1 MPAAPFFRSFFMGGF
16 ECSSHKRPD
25 GVRLDLVRS
34 TAHFN
39 LALSDYRASA
49 RLGLR
54 TVRDGLRW
62 HLIEEAPG
70 RYDWSSWLPMVE
82 AAAEAGVEVIWDLF
96 HYGSPDFLPQGS
108 EALPD
113 RFAAFAAEAARVHRQ
128 AIGTAPL
135 VTPVNEISFFTWA
148 VRTGYFPTAGPD
160 EQGWF
165 KRHLVRAAV
174 AAVRAMREA
183 EPGCS
188 FYWAEPLIHVASCR
202 RDGEDAEAAE
212 QARLAQFE
220 AVDMLLGLAEPELG
234 GGPDMADAVGL
245 NFYPDNQWHHGGST
259 IALGNFD
266 YRPLSEMLAE
276 AAERWGKPLFLAE
289 TGAEGSARA
298 AWLHY
303 VASEVREAIE
313 RGVPVEGICLYPVTA
328 YPGWDDLRHAHCGLF
343 TTPRSDGERGV
354 YAPLAEELARQ
365 QALFAL
371 SGRLS

>member
-1 MPAAPFFRSFFMGGF
+1 MGGF

-34 TAHFN
+34 TGHAN
-39 LALSDYRASA
+39 LAANDYRACA

-62 HLIEEAPG
+62 HLIEETPG

-96 HYGSPDFLPQGS
+96 HYGSPDFLEQGS
-108 EALPD
+108 AALPE
-113 RFAAFAAEAARVHRQ
+113 RFAAFAAEAARVHWR
-128 AIGTAPL
+128 ATGEAPL

-148 VRTGYFPTAGPD
+148 VRTGYFPSAGPD
-160 EQGWF
+160 EHGWF
-165 KRHLVRAAV
+165 KRHLVRSAV
-174 AAVRAMREA
+174 AAVRAMRSA
-183 EPGCS
+183 EPGCR
-188 FYWAEPLIHVASCR
+188 FYWAEPLIHVASRR

-212 QARLAQFE
+212 RARLAQFE
-220 AVDMLLGLAEPELG
+220 ALDMLLGVAAPELG
-234 GGPDMADAVGL
+234 GGADMADAIGL
-245 NFYPDNQWHHGGST
+245 NFYPDNQWYHGGST
-259 IALGNFD
+259 IPLGNFD
-266 YRPLSEMLAE
+266 YRPLAEMLAE

-289 TGAEGSARA
+289 TGAEGSGRA

-303 VASEVREAIE
+303 VAGEVREAMA
-313 RGVPVEGICLYPVTA
+313 RGVEVEGICLYPVTA

-343 TTPRSDGERGV
+343 TTPHSDGERRV

-365 QALFAL
+365 QALFT
-371 SGRLS
+371 RER